1 MNSQNL
7 ILLGIGI
14 FVSLIVG
21 VAAFE
26 QYMLNEH
33 DPMHPDGLIWRVKT
47 AFDRIKDLEAVVDIS
62 NEGGSQPTRL
72 LVRLVHGTNNALS
85 VRYLDPK
92 PMRDELFTVSR
103 DLLSHY
109 IPQEDMI
116 IVKRWAGFP
125 LSDLGLSIL
134 SLKQLESDWKA
145 GRVDLKVIRGSAGFH
160 VRLFNSPLRLSETIS
175 GRMIYKPFSIC
186 LDEGGEQFI
195 DQGIGR
201 IEAGLGGSSIQGG
214 FILEAS
220 DPKTGNLRQMVW
232 IDPETFLVRK
242 VVVFSDGKRSTS
254 IELERL
260 SLNQGLTPEEVLT
273 LPRGVEVI
281 HG

>member
-21 VAAFE
+21 VAAFD
-26 QYMLNEH
+26 QYMLSKH

-47 AFDRIKDLEAVVDIS
+47 AFDRIKDLEAVIDITS
-62 NEGGSQPTRL
+62 EGNSQPTRL
-72 LVRLVHGTNNALS
+72 LVRLVHGTENALS

-109 IPQEDMI
+109 IPQDDMI

-125 LSDLGLSIL
+125 LSDLGLAIL

-145 GRVDLKVIRGSAGFH
+145 GRVDLKVVRGSAGFN
-160 VRLFNSPLRLSETIS
+160 VKLFNSPLRLSETIS
-175 GRMIYKPFSIC
+175 GRTVYKPFSVC
-186 LDEGGEQFI
+186 TGEGGESFI
-195 DQGIGR
+195 DQGLGR
-201 IEAGLGGSSIQGG
+201 IGSIISGASIQGG
-214 FILEAS
+214 FILEVS
-220 DPKTGNLRQMVW
+220 DPKTGDLRQMVW
-232 IDPETFLVRK
+232 IDSDTFLVRK